1 MSSEFLSL
9 LQSINWL
16 KGIAVTLELTF
27 VALLLGAIIGISM
40 SLLSM
45 SSKKYINV
53 PVDLIIFAIK
63 GTPMLVQIFM
73 TYYGIGYLAS
83 FKHGLFWDIIK
94 TPFFCATFALAI
106 NSAAYMSSLIESAI
120 KSIPKG
126 QYLSARA
133 LGMSK
138 FQAYKSIIIPQIIKA
153 MLPAYSNEAVILLK
167 STSLASGITL
177 MDIMGVANRTIAQTY
192 NVGHSLMIVAFIYII
207 INIILSKLIERLG
220 YVG

>member
-1 MSSEFLSL
+1 MIAEFEILK
-9 LQSINWL
+9 WL
-16 KGIAVTLELTF
+16 KGIIVTLELTI
-27 VALLLGAIIGISM
+27 VSLLIGALIGGGM

-45 SSKKYINV
+45 SPKKILNK
-53 PVDLIIFAIK
+53 PIDLIIFIIK
-63 GTPMLVQIFM
+63 GTPMLVQIFII
-73 TYYGIGYLAS
+73 YYGIGYLGS
-83 FKHGLFWDIIK
+83 SKEGFFWNALK
-94 TPFFCATFALAI
+94 SPFFCATSFLAI

-133 LGMSK
+133 LGMTK
-138 FQAYKSIIIPQIIKA
+138 FQAYKNIIIPQIIKA

-192 NVGHSLMIVAFIYII
+192 NVGQTLIIVALIYII
-207 INIILSKLIERLG
+207 LNIILSKTIEKIG
-220 YVG
+220 AS